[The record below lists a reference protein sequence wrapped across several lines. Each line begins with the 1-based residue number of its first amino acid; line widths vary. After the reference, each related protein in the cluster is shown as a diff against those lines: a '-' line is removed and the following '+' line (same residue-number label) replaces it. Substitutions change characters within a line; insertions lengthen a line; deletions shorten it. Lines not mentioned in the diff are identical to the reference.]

1 MISSILKKSKS
12 LTIKI
17 VVGIIILP
25 FLFWGMGDVFRGG
38 NQNILINIDNEK
50 VSTQEFMN
58 YLRSLNL
65 SKEDIESL
73 KQGNLLDKIVSEY
86 IGKKVGSFEIKKIG
100 IEVTDQSLKDII
112 TQDELFIK
120 EKKFSR
126 IEYEKFLL
134 TSGVSATQFERN
146 LREQEKKRQLLSY
159 LSQGIVIPF
168 ALVNEEFSRVN
179 QTKNI
184 KYIDLTNLFNSK
196 NFSLADKEKI
206 FNENKEFFVRERKDI
221 NIVKLAPSILTGA
234 EKIDKKFFE
243 ILDLIENKILDG
255 ASLVEL
261 TKEFNL
267 NIFTFK
273 DLTKKTISNSNKEVP
288 REVIDKVLSRTKI
301 NEPEIVNYNN
311 KYFLADISKIDVIN
325 LNKDDE
331 EVRDFINSRL
341 ALEFKIKKSS
351 EIFDRIKE
359 TNSSKNTLN
368 DISKENNLSIV
379 SAKISSINDN
389 KIFAKDINKKI
400 FNMVDGDLSLV
411 SDNLLKN
418 SYLIKVENSKKK
430 KINKSSSEFK
440 KYENI
445 ARLRIANEIFS
456 IYDENLNNKYNVEVN
471 GKGITKVKNSF

>member
-1 MISSILKKSKS
+1 M
-12 LTIKI
+12 
-17 VVGIIILP
+17 
-25 FLFWGMGDVFRGG
+25 
-38 NQNILINIDNEK
+38 
-50 VSTQEFMN
+50 
-58 YLRSLNL
+58 
-65 SKEDIESL
+65 
-73 KQGNLLDKIVSEY
+73 
-86 IGKKVGSFEIKKIG
+86 
-100 IEVTDQSLKDII
+100 
-112 TQDELFIK
+112 
-120 EKKFSR
+120 
-126 IEYEKFLL
+126 
-134 TSGVSATQFERN
+134 
-146 LREQEKKRQLLSY
+146 
-159 LSQGIVIPF
+159 IPF

-331 EVRDFINSRL
+331 EVRDF
-341 ALEFKIKKSS
+341 KI
-351 EIFDRIKE
+351 
-359 TNSSKNTLN
+359 LGW
-368 DISKENNLSIV
+368 L
-379 SAKISSINDN
+379 
-389 KIFAKDINKKI
+389 
-400 FNMVDGDLSLV
+400 
-411 SDNLLKN
+411 
-418 SYLIKVENSKKK
+418 
-430 KINKSSSEFK
+430 
-440 KYENI
+440 
-445 ARLRIANEIFS
+445 
-456 IYDENLNNKYNVEVN
+456 
-471 GKGITKVKNSF
+471 

>member
-1 MISSILKKSKS
+1 M
-12 LTIKI
+12 
-17 VVGIIILP
+17 
-25 FLFWGMGDVFRGG
+25 
-38 NQNILINIDNEK
+38 
-50 VSTQEFMN
+50 
-58 YLRSLNL
+58 
-65 SKEDIESL
+65 
-73 KQGNLLDKIVSEY
+73 
-86 IGKKVGSFEIKKIG
+86 
-100 IEVTDQSLKDII
+100 
-112 TQDELFIK
+112 
-120 EKKFSR
+120 
-126 IEYEKFLL
+126 
-134 TSGVSATQFERN
+134 
-146 LREQEKKRQLLSY
+146 
-159 LSQGIVIPF
+159 IPF

-196 NFSLADKEKI
+196 NFSLDDKEKI

-288 REVIDKVLSRTKI
+288 REVIDKVLSQTKI

-351 EIFDRIKE
+351 EIFDRIKK
-359 TNSSKNTLN
+359 TNSSKNTLD

-389 KIFAKDINKKI
+389 KIFAKDINQKI

>member
-1 MISSILKKSKS
+1 M
-12 LTIKI
+12 
-17 VVGIIILP
+17 
-25 FLFWGMGDVFRGG
+25 
-38 NQNILINIDNEK
+38 
-50 VSTQEFMN
+50 
-58 YLRSLNL
+58 
-65 SKEDIESL
+65 
-73 KQGNLLDKIVSEY
+73 
-86 IGKKVGSFEIKKIG
+86 
-100 IEVTDQSLKDII
+100 
-112 TQDELFIK
+112 
-120 EKKFSR
+120 
-126 IEYEKFLL
+126 
-134 TSGVSATQFERN
+134 
-146 LREQEKKRQLLSY
+146 
-159 LSQGIVIPF
+159 IPF

-359 TNSSKNTLN
+359 TNSSKNTLD

>member
-1 MISSILKKSKS
+1 ME
-12 LTIKI
+12 KI
-17 VVGIIILP
+17 INATANSTKRQKFVV
-25 FLFWGMGDVFRGG
+25 FF
-38 NQNILINIDNEK
+38 
-50 VSTQEFMN
+50 
-58 YLRSLNL
+58 
-65 SKEDIESL
+65 
-73 KQGNLLDKIVSEY
+73 KIVSR
-86 IGKKVGSFEIKKIG
+86 
-100 IEVTDQSLKDII
+100 
-112 TQDELFIK
+112 DE
-120 EKKFSR
+120 
-126 IEYEKFLL
+126 
-134 TSGVSATQFERN
+134 N
-146 LREQEKKRQLLSY
+146 
-159 LSQGIVIPF
+159 
-168 ALVNEEFSRVN
+168 
-179 QTKNI
+179 
-184 KYIDLTNLFNSK
+184 
-196 NFSLADKEKI
+196 
-206 FNENKEFFVRERKDI
+206 
-221 NIVKLAPSILTGA
+221 
-234 EKIDKKFFE
+234 
-243 ILDLIENKILDG
+243 
-255 ASLVEL
+255 
-261 TKEFNL
+261 
-267 NIFTFK
+267 FK

-400 FNMVDGDLSLV
+400 FNMVDGYFLLFY
-411 SDNLLKN
+411 DNLIKN
-418 SYLIKVENSKKK
+418 SYLIKVENYKKK